1 MQIGSAVG
9 DSTVVSEIEQRFHF
23 LADSCVNLIKSMSK
37 LENRLIPVVIP
48 ENPSVLDDD
57 DEVPFP
63 NLVPLARKLY
73 ELNSVVMTATYRL
86 NDLRSRL
93 AL

>member
-23 LADSCVNLIKSMSK
+23 LADSCVNLIESVSK

-48 ENPSVLDDD
+48 ENPSVVGD

>member
-23 LADSCVNLIKSMSK
+23 LADSCVNLIESVSK

-48 ENPSVLDDD
+48 ENPSVVGD

-63 NLVPLARKLY
+63 DLVPLARKLY

>member
-9 DSTVVSEIEQRFHF
+9 DSTVVSEIEQRFNF
-23 LADSCVNLIKSMSK
+23 LEYSCVNLIDSVSK

-48 ENPSVLDDD
+48 ENPSVVGD

-63 NLVPLARKLY
+63 DLVPLARKLY
-73 ELNSVVMTATYRL
+73 ELNAVVMTATYRL